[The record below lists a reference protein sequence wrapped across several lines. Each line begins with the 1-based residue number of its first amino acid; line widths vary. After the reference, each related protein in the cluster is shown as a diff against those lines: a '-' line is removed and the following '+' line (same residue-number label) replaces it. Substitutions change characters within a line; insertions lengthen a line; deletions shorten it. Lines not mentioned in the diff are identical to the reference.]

1 MTIQNRIVGLE
12 YMPANQL
19 LAHPLNARRH
29 PAKQREALRG
39 SLETLGY
46 YDAVIMNQRTG
57 YIVDGH
63 ARVEEQLTID
73 DAGKLPVLI
82 VDLSEEE
89 EAQALASHDWITQLA
104 QYDNNILDD
113 LLREFNS
120 DDDRVQTMLADM
132 ADDLGLIES
141 LDNDISFN
149 VEPELKRGDVPDA
162 LFPSDNEFDI
172 PLLDINMQADFLDLP
187 FNIWGYVKRKSKH
200 KGTIGFYTDDSRFNA
215 IWDNPHD
222 VVNTNCLS
230 VVEPNYSTNN
240 DMPLAIGLWGIY
252 RKRWIARYWQSYGI
266 KIFVD
271 LNVDNKYFQHNM
283 LGVPHGW
290 KSYCTRGYSDYIE
303 NTEAQYEI
311 AKAHAGTEPLFVV
324 YGGGQKVQEF
334 CKLRGWIWIME
345 VMTKRKQELTHGR
358 T

>member
-1 MTIQNRIVGLE
+1 MAQNRIIGLE

-19 LAHPLNARRH
+19 LANPLNARRH

-39 SLETLGY
+39 SLDTLGY

-57 YIVDGH
+57 YLIDGH
-63 ARVEEQLTID
+63 ARVEEQLTAD
-73 DAGKLPVLI
+73 ENATMPVLV
-82 VDLSEEE
+82 VDMSEEE

-104 QYDNNILDD
+104 VYDNQILDD

-120 DDDRVQTMLADM
+120 DDDRVQAMVAEM

-141 LDNDISFN
+141 LDNDISFD
-149 VEPELKRGDVPDA
+149 VETQLKRGDVPDA

-187 FNIWGYVKRKSKH
+187 FNLWGFVKRKQTLA
-200 KGTIGFYTDDSRFNA
+200 GTIAFYVDDYRFDA
-215 IWDNPHD
+215 VWSNPQQII
-222 VVNTNCLS
+222 NTSCVS

-252 RKRWIARYWQSYGI
+252 RKRWLARYWQTYGV
-266 KIFVD
+266 KTFVD
-271 LNVDNKYFQHNM
+271 LNVDNKFEKYAL
-283 LGVPHGW
+283 LGVPYGW

-303 NTEAQYEI
+303 NTETQYEM
-311 AKAHAGTEPLFVV
+311 AKERAGTEPLFVV
-324 YGGGQKVQEF
+324 YGGGEKVQAH
-334 CKLRGWIWIME
+334 CKARGWIWIME
-345 VMTKRKQELTHGR
+345 VMTQKRQEQQHGR
-358 T
+358 A